1 MYYFGGSLE
10 VSEFPRVLG
19 VFLVTKIPGEK
30 QELCFNID
38 RGIWDVVARIKEK
51 ENIKIENIIE
61 MGIATH
67 YNMQKSG
74 TEE

>member
-1 MYYFGGSLE
+1 ME

-38 RGIWDVVARIKEK
+38 RGIWDAVARIKEK
-51 ENIKIENIIE
+51 GNVPIEEIIE

-67 YNMQKSG
+67 YVKEKNQLKQ
-74 TEE
+74 